1 MVLINGFATFLGR
14 KNTYPYLINALQEMS
29 HRAWAGY
36 LIEGKKSIKVKNSQ
50 ELHQQS
56 LSAKSISGYCLA
68 TDFYDKE
75 DTLIHG
81 TIYGS
86 KGTHIGSRI
95 KHLGQEPSKLAEFLR
110 DADGEYT
117 FSCLDKDK
125 IVFGR
130 DPLGVKPLF
139 IGRREGVLG
148 VATDSNALRAVG
160 METEAVSPGFVYST
174 DLARLDK
181 FVIKSIEGGRDWNS
195 DANEGA
201 ENVLRLLNKSIKT
214 RIKGKN
220 IAIGFSGGLDS
231 SLLAHLASKISNIRL
246 ISVFTPGSID
256 EYESKASAASLGLDL
271 IEICL
276 SKERIKQLVT
286 NIFTHIERKSPMDL
300 SIGVVVNEIA
310 FAARKEGCNTIILGQ
325 LADELF
331 GGYMKY
337 LKTYEQKGY
346 EESQSMMMHDIKTA
360 YKANFQ
366 RDEAAASF
374 FTELRLPYASFDLAN
389 YAITLHPSLKM
400 NIEKNSRKIVL
411 REAALRAGLP
421 ENIVFKP
428 KKAMQ
433 YSSKIQKYI
442 QKMRL

>member
-14 KNTYPYLINALQEMS
+14 KNTYPYLIKALQEMQ
-29 HRAWAGY
+29 HRAWTGY
-36 LIEGKKSIKVKNSQ
+36 LIEGKESIKAKNSQ
-50 ELHQQS
+50 ELNKKS
-56 LSAKSISGYCLA
+56 LSIKSISGYCLA
-68 TDFYDKE
+68 ADFNDKE

-86 KGTHIGSRI
+86 KGTHITSKI
-95 KHLGQEPSKLAEFLR
+95 KQRYQEPSKLAEFLKEF
-110 DADGEYT
+110 DGEYT
-117 FSCLDKDK
+117 FSCLNEDK
-125 IVFGR
+125 IVFAR

-139 IGRREGVLG
+139 IGRREGFLG

-160 METEAVSPGFVYST
+160 METEAVSPGFVYCA
-174 DLARLDK
+174 DLVGLDK
-181 FVIKSIEGGRDWNS
+181 FVIKSVEGGRDWNS

-201 ENVLRLLNKSIKT
+201 ENVLRLLNKSLK
-214 RIKGKN
+214 RRMNDRN

-246 ISVFTPGSID
+246 ISVFTPGSTD
-256 EYESKASAASLGLDL
+256 ERESKASASSLGLDL

-286 NIFTHIERKSPMDL
+286 SIFTHIERRSPMDL
-300 SIGVVVNEIA
+300 SIGVVVNEVA
-310 FAARKEGCNTIILGQ
+310 SAARKEGCNAIILGQ

-337 LKTYEQKGY
+337 LRAYKRKGY
-346 EESQSMMMHDIKTA
+346 KETQSMMINDIKTA

-374 FTELRLPYASFDLAN
+374 FSELSLPYASFDLVN

-411 REAALRAGLP
+411 REAALMAGLP

-433 YSSKIQKYI
+433 YSSNIQKYI
-442 QKMRL
+442 EKMRF

>member
-14 KNTYPYLINALQEMS
+14 KNTYTYLINALQEMS

-36 LIEGKKSIKVKNSQ
+36 LIEGKKSIIAKNSQ

-56 LSAKSISGYCLA
+56 LSTKSISGYCLA
-68 TDFYDKE
+68 TDYDEE

-86 KGTHIGSRI
+86 KGTHITSRI
-95 KHLGQEPSKLAEFLR
+95 KQIGQEPAKLAEYLR
-110 DADGEYT
+110 DVDGEYT

-139 IGRREGVLG
+139 IGRREGFLG
-148 VATDSNALRAVG
+148 VATDSYALRSVG
-160 METEAVSPGFVYST
+160 MDTEAVSPGFVYSA
-174 DLARLDK
+174 DLSGLDK
-181 FVIKSIEGGRDWNS
+181 FMIKSIEEGRDWNS
-195 DANEGA
+195 DTNEGA

-214 RIKGKN
+214 RIKGRN
-220 IAIGFSGGLDS
+220 IAVGFSGGLDS
-231 SLLAHLASKISNIRL
+231 SLLAHLASKVSNIRL

-256 EYESKASAASLGLDL
+256 ERESKASAASLGLDL
-271 IEICL
+271 IELCL
-276 SKERIKQLVT
+276 SKERIKQVVT
-286 NIFTHIERKSPMDL
+286 SIFTHIERRSPMDL
-300 SIGVVVNEIA
+300 SIGVVVNEVA
-310 FAARKEGCNTIILGQ
+310 LAARKEGCNAVILGQ

-337 LKTYEQKGY
+337 LRTYEQKGY

-374 FTELRLPYASFDLAN
+374 FTELLLPYTSFDLVN

-442 QKMRL
+442 EKMRL